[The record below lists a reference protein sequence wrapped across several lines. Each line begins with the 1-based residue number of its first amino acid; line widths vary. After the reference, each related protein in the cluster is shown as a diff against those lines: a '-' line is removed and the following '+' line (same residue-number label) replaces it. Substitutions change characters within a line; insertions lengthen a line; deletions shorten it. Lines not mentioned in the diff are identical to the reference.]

1 MAAQYT
7 TDSRTIQSLLASTLE
22 RAVESGV
29 VQDAVFKMRP
39 LLNKLRES
47 GNLMVVNGGERLRVQ
62 FQYDTNSTV
71 DSYTDDETLDVTRQD
86 NVTSAFFQWKQYSV
100 SIVITGRELRINKG
114 SETQLFNLLEQ
125 KTFDAAQS
133 LQKRLAADLFT
144 DGTGNGSKNLT
155 GLEAALE
162 DSPGTTAYASVPTDN
177 TAWRNDT
184 VSTSVGAAAV
194 NLLPNMRTGYNN
206 VVQIGG
212 SGDNAGT
219 DLWVTT
225 QSIHESFEA
234 LHQPHFRFGVND
246 RPDLSSSNPTFK
258 DGEVI
263 WDPDCVS
270 GNMYGLNLSAAK
282 LFVHDDANFDES
294 DEGLQRPVNQDSFIS
309 QLLFMG
315 NFLTNNRAKHTKLAG
330 IT

>member
-7 TDSRTIQSLLASTLE
+7 TDSRDIQALLASTLE
-22 RAVESGV
+22 RAVDTGV
-29 VQDAVFKMRP
+29 VHDAIFKMRP
-39 LLNKLRES
+39 LLNRLKDS
-47 GNLMVVNGGERLRVQ
+47 GNLMIVNGGERLRVQ

-86 NVTSAFFQWKQYSV
+86 NVTSAFFAWKQYSV
-100 SIVITGRELRINKG
+100 SIVITGKEMRINKG

-133 LQKRLAADLFT
+133 LQKRIANDLFT

-162 DSPGTTAYASVPTDN
+162 DTPGTVAYAGVPVAN

-206 VVQIGG
+206 VLQVGG
-212 SGDNAGT
+212 AGDNMGV

-234 LHQPHFRFGVND
+234 LHAPQVRFTSESA
-246 RPDLSSSNPTFK
+246 DLSVPNPPFK
-258 DGEVI
+258 GGDVI

-282 LFVHDDANFDES
+282 IFVHEDANFGEA
-294 DEGLQRPVNQDSFIS
+294 EGGLQRPVNQDSFIS
-309 QLLFMG
+309 QLLFQG

>member
-1 MAAQYT
+1 MANQYT
-7 TDSRTIQSLLASTLE
+7 TDTRNIQSLLASTLE
-22 RAVESGV
+22 RAVDTGV
-29 VQDAVFKMRP
+29 VQDAIFKMRP

-114 SETQLFNLLEQ
+114 SEQQLFNLLEQ

-133 LQKRLAADLFT
+133 LQKRIATDLFS
-144 DGTGNGSKNLT
+144 DGTGNGSLNIT
-155 GLEAALE
+155 GLEASMETA
-162 DSPGTTAYASVPTDN
+162 PGTVSYAGVPVAN
-177 TAWRNDT
+177 TAWQNDAI
-184 VSTSVGAAAV
+184 TSVGAAAV
-194 NLLPNMRTGYNN
+194 NLLPQMRTGYNN
-206 VVQIGG
+206 VLQVGG
-212 SGDNAGT
+212 SGDNMGI

-225 QSIHESFEA
+225 QPIQESFEA
-234 LHQPHFRFGVND
+234 LHQPHIRFGAGDAN
-246 RPDLSSSNPTFK
+246 LSVQNPPFK
-258 DGEVI
+258 DGEVV
-263 WDPDCVS
+263 WDPDCTS
-270 GNMYGLNLSAAK
+270 GTMYGMNLSAGK
-282 LFVHDDANFDES
+282 LFAHEDANFGEA
-294 DEGLQRPVNQDSFIS
+294 EGGLQRPVNQDSFVS

-315 NFLTNNRAKHTKLAG
+315 NWLTNNRAKFTKLTG